1 MVALAAAAMW
11 QLAAAL
17 PSGAASWL
25 GSRSLYV
32 LGSSLRKQRQVLR
45 NLNQALP
52 DTDPATLRAIAR
64 NVWSNLGGV
73 LFEYPHVQR
82 IVDQRV
88 AVTMP
93 DHVAELFANGRPM
106 LVMTAHLAN
115 WEVLG
120 AYLGKHCRNGVV
132 GVYSPDDNPGVD
144 RLIQGFRARGGVSYV
159 TKQEAL
165 RKLTERHL
173 QGRSI
178 GLLPDV
184 RVDSGAELDLFGRPA
199 MTTLS
204 PARVALRLD
213 YPLVP
218 ARVKRLGPAR
228 FEIEFGA
235 CLHPAPGLTGKPA
248 AIDLMRQYNRLLEGW
263 IRERPGEWLC
273 TKRRW
278 PRER

>member
-1 MVALAAAAMW
+1 MW
-11 QLAAAL
+11 LLAAAL
-17 PSGAASWL
+17 PCGAAAWL

-32 LGSSLRKQRQVLR
+32 LGPSLRKQRQVLR
-45 NLNQALP
+45 NLHQALP
-52 DTDPATLRAIAR
+52 EADPTKLRATAR
-64 NVWSNLGGV
+64 EVWSNLGAV

-82 IVDQRV
+82 IVDERV
-88 AVTMP
+88 TVTMP
-93 DHVAELFANGRPM
+93 DNVAELFAEGKPM

-120 AYLGKHCRNGVV
+120 SFLGKHCKNGVV
-132 GVYSPDDNPGVD
+132 GVYSPDENPGVD
-144 RLIQGFRARGGVSYV
+144 RMIQRFRDRGGVSYV

-178 GLLPDV
+178 GLLPDI

-204 PARVALRLD
+204 PARVALRLG

-228 FEIEFGA
+228 FEIEFGQF
-235 CLHPAPGLTGKPA
+235 LHPAPGLTGKPA
-248 AIDLMRQYNRLLEGW
+248 AIDVMRQYNQLLERW
-263 IRERPGEWLC
+263 IADRPGEWLC